1 MRCLD
6 LACCLLRDAL
16 SRNFAEAVLS
26 FAVPLCVSKRDQH
39 SRFIWVDGYVISV
52 AQDRIDPVSPLS
64 FNLWLVIRKN
74 NPEYKY

>member
-26 FAVPLCVSKRDQH
+26 SAVPLCVSKRDQH
-39 SRFIWVDGYVISV
+39 SRFTRVDGFV
-52 AQDRIDPVSPLS
+52 A
-64 FNLWLVIRKN
+64 
-74 NPEYKY
+74 